1 MFKNIWKNKKFP
13 LVNILI
19 QGKIFDNY
27 KELLSKLSRLN
38 DFIIKKNQSPKKLVK
53 ATFAVFDNEVYK
65 PPLLQVGVCRS
76 VPACPSSL
84 LDEDLS
90 FPLHLLNSRFII

>member
-1 MFKNIWKNKKFP
+1 MFKNIWKNKKFL

-38 DFIIKKNQSPKKLVK
+38 DFIIKKTSLRRNWLR
-53 ATFAVFDNEVYK
+53 
-65 PPLLQVGVCRS
+65 PLLPYLIMKFINHHSYKWVFAEAFLHALQV
-76 VPACPSSL
+76 
-84 LDEDLS
+84 
-90 FPLHLLNSRFII
+90 F